1 MAFPPP
7 SDMPAAATMRALRFH
22 NRKDIRIDTVPVP
35 SVGPG
40 QVRIVPKF
48 CGICG
53 SDLHEYL
60 DGPILMP
67 PAERTH
73 PVSKEGLP
81 LTMGHEFSGVVAE
94 IGEGITDVSV
104 GDRVCVLPLMYD
116 GDCRACARGLVNCC
130 DNRGVVGV
138 SGWGGGLSESV
149 VLPAACVKR
158 LPDGIPLEVGALVE
172 PLAVGWHAV
181 DCSAPTPAGDLS
193 TALVLGAGPIGLA
206 VVQALA
212 GRGCAR
218 IIVSEVSAR
227 RREFALTFGAH
238 HVVDP
243 ARESLAAR
251 VAEITGGNMADIAY
265 DAAGVAAAV
274 GQALD
279 SLKARG
285 TLVNIAVW
293 ARDLPV
299 PMNKI
304 SFREIRYT
312 GV

>member
-1 MAFPPP
+1 MAFPPL
-7 SDMPAAATMRALRFH
+7 SDMPAAATMKALRFH
-22 NRKDIRIDTVPVP
+22 GRKDIRIDTVPVP
-35 SVGPG
+35 TVGPG
-40 QVRIVPKF
+40 QVRLAPKF

-67 PAERTH
+67 TPDRPH
-73 PVSKEGLP
+73 PISKEGLP
-81 LTMGHEFSGVVAE
+81 LTMGHEFAGVVQE
-94 IGEGITDVSV
+94 VGEGVADVCA

-116 GDCRACARGLVNCC
+116 GDCGACARGIVNCC

-138 SGWGGGLSESV
+138 SGWGGGLSEGV
-149 VLPAACVKR
+149 VLPAACVKK
-158 LPDGIPLEVGALVE
+158 LPDSMPLEVGALVE

-181 DCSAPTPAGDLS
+181 DCSPFRVGD

-206 VVQALA
+206 VVQALV
-212 GRGCAR
+212 GKGCGR
-218 IIVSEVSAR
+218 IIVSEVSTR
-227 RREFALTFGAH
+227 RSEFALAFGAH
-238 HVVDP
+238 YAINP
-243 ARESLAAR
+243 AKESMVAR
-251 VAEITGGNMADIAY
+251 VAEITCGDMADIAY
-265 DAAGVAAAV
+265 DAAGVAVAV
-274 GQALD
+274 GQAFD
-279 SLKARG
+279 SLKVRA

-293 ARDLPV
+293 GRDLPV

>member
-7 SDMPAAATMRALRFH
+7 SEMPAAATMKAVRFH
-22 NRKDIRIDTVPVP
+22 NRKDIRIDTIPVP
-35 SVGPG
+35 PVGPG
-40 QVRIVPKF
+40 QVRLAPKF

-60 DGPILMP
+60 DGPILTP
-67 PAERTH
+67 TPDRPH
-73 PVSKEGLP
+73 PISKEAMP
-81 LTMGHEFSGVVAE
+81 LTMGHEFAGVVE
-94 IGEGITDVSV
+94 EVGPGITSISP

-116 GDCRACARGLVNCC
+116 GSCKPCTRGVVNCC

-138 SGWGGGLSESV
+138 SGWGGGLAESV
-149 VLPAACVKR
+149 VLPESCIKK
-158 LPDGIPLEVGALVE
+158 LPDNISLEVGALVE

-181 DCSAPTPAGDLS
+181 DFSPFAPGD

-206 VVQALA
+206 VMQALV
-212 GRGCAR
+212 GKGCQR
-218 IIVSEVSAR
+218 IIVSEVSR
-227 RREFALTFGAH
+227 KRSEFALEFGAH
-238 HVVDP
+238 YAVNPVK
-243 ARESLAAR
+243 ENLAAR
-251 VAEITGGNMADIAY
+251 VAEITGGHMADIGY
-265 DAAGVAAAV
+265 DAAGVAVAV
-274 GQALD
+274 GQAFD
-279 SLKARG
+279 SLKVRA

-293 ARDLPV
+293 GRDLPI